1 MENNAIFFEFSHFWH
16 DICST
21 IFRKHPNRIS
31 MTTEKKSATVLI
43 YENDANLS
51 SVMGDYLRSVGYN
64 VAIAANSDVALE
76 RLSQQAIDLCLFE
89 SQMPDMSGEELTK
102 EFRSRDYDMPIIL
115 LSERTERE
123 EILAGYGAGV
133 DEYITKPFIMDILLK
148 KMKALL
154 RLARRTEDNPETSFI
169 IGGVTFDSA
178 RQTLGEQKLSSRETE
193 LLLILCR
200 NMNKLVD
207 RSLILKRIWK
217 TDDFFSARSL
227 SVYIHHLRNF
237 LDMERSTASILVMH
251 GKGYKLIENQ

>member
-1 MENNAIFFEFSHFWH
+1 MIA
-16 DICST
+16 
-21 IFRKHPNRIS
+21 
-31 MTTEKKSATVLI
+31 EKKSATVLI
-43 YENDANLS
+43 YESDANLS
-51 SVMGDYLRSVGYN
+51 SVMGDYLRSVGYD
-64 VAIAANSDVALE
+64 VAVAANSDVAIE

-89 SQMPDMSGEELTK
+89 SQMPDVSGEELTK

-123 EILAGYGAGV
+123 EVLAGYEAGV
-133 DEYITKPFIMDILLK
+133 DDYVAKPFVMDILLR

-154 RLARRTEDNPETSFI
+154 RLARRTEDNPETLFSV
-169 IGGVTFDSA
+169 GGVTFDSA
-178 RQTLGEQKLSSRETE
+178 RQTLGEQKLSARETE

-227 SVYIHHLRNF
+227 SVYIHHLRHF
-237 LDMERSTASILVMH
+237 LGLEGSTASILVMH
-251 GKGYKLIENQ
+251 GKGYKLIEKSIVDIRSKPKGFNPTGFA